1 MSSRTPQNDPQEA
14 PNDPQ
19 EGEKEPQE
27 GQSERWEASG
37 SVLGRISDAF
47 PSNARRPRRS
57 LLKPPARAR
66 SARARLQA
74 GAAARMFSQPS
85 PGSSQKAPKKTHEK
99 LTAVPRGAVPC
110 FFSPLLVLVSSSSPS
125 LAMLAALASHAL
137 PVPSIARFRFLG
149 VFCQPLDF
157 SKNATLSMRKPCFL
171 ISGGSQNGAK
181 MAPKML
187 RKIKLRCGGPPGE
200 PQGAILEVFG
210 GPKRLPKGSRDRPG
224 SARRAPG
231 GSK

>member
-1 MSSRTPQNDPQEA
+1 MEAQEAPQRLPRGSPERPRRAPGAPQEAQREPQEVQNEPQEAPKDSKEA

-27 GQSERWEASG
+27 GQSELWEASG

-99 LTAVPRGAVPC
+99 LTAVPRGALPC

-137 PVPSIARFRFLG
+137 PVPR
-149 VFCQPLDF
+149 
-157 SKNATLSMRKPCFL
+157 
-171 ISGGSQNGAK
+171 
-181 MAPKML
+181 
-187 RKIKLRCGGPPGE
+187 
-200 PQGAILEVFG
+200 
-210 GPKRLPKGSRDRPG
+210 
-224 SARRAPG
+224 
-231 GSK
+231 

>member
-1 MSSRTPQNDPQEA
+1 MAPKMFQKSSSGAGGLRESLRERFGRVFEAPRGSPEALKSGPRAPGEPQEGQ
-14 PNDPQ
+14 NEPQ
-19 EGEKEPQE
+19 EGEQEPQE
-27 GQSERWEASG
+27 GQSELWEASG

-74 GAAARMFSQPS
+74 GAAARMLSQPS

-99 LTAVPRGAVPC
+99 LTAVPRGALPC

-137 PVPSIARFRFLG
+137 PVPR
-149 VFCQPLDF
+149 
-157 SKNATLSMRKPCFL
+157 
-171 ISGGSQNGAK
+171 
-181 MAPKML
+181 
-187 RKIKLRCGGPPGE
+187 
-200 PQGAILEVFG
+200 
-210 GPKRLPKGSRDRPG
+210 
-224 SARRAPG
+224 
-231 GSK
+231 

>member
-1 MSSRTPQNDPQEA
+1 MEPKWLPKCFKNQAPVRGASGRASGSDLGGFWRLKKLPRGSPERPRRAPGAPQDAQSEPQEVQNERQEA

-27 GQSERWEASG
+27 GQSELWEASG

-99 LTAVPRGAVPC
+99 LTAVPRGALPC

-125 LAMLAALASHAL
+125 LAMLAALAFHAL
-137 PVPSIARFRFLG
+137 PVPR
-149 VFCQPLDF
+149 
-157 SKNATLSMRKPCFL
+157 
-171 ISGGSQNGAK
+171 
-181 MAPKML
+181 
-187 RKIKLRCGGPPGE
+187 
-200 PQGAILEVFG
+200 
-210 GPKRLPKGSRDRPG
+210 
-224 SARRAPG
+224 
-231 GSK
+231 

>member
-1 MSSRTPQNDPQEA
+1 MEPKWLPKCFKNQAPVRGASGRASGSDLGGFWRPKKLPRGSPERPRRAPGAPQDAQSEPQEVQNERQEA

-27 GQSERWEASG
+27 GQSELWEASG

-99 LTAVPRGAVPC
+99 LTAVPRGALPC

-137 PVPSIARFRFLG
+137 PVPR
-149 VFCQPLDF
+149 
-157 SKNATLSMRKPCFL
+157 
-171 ISGGSQNGAK
+171 
-181 MAPKML
+181 
-187 RKIKLRCGGPPGE
+187 
-200 PQGAILEVFG
+200 
-210 GPKRLPKGSRDRPG
+210 
-224 SARRAPG
+224 
-231 GSK
+231 

>member
-1 MSSRTPQNDPQEA
+1 MVPKMLQKSSSGAGGLRESLRERFGRVFGAPRSSPEAPESAPGAPGEPQEGQNEQQEAPNDPQEA

-27 GQSERWEASG
+27 GQSELWEASG

-99 LTAVPRGAVPC
+99 LTAVPRGALPC

-137 PVPSIARFRFLG
+137 PVPR
-149 VFCQPLDF
+149 
-157 SKNATLSMRKPCFL
+157 
-171 ISGGSQNGAK
+171 
-181 MAPKML
+181 
-187 RKIKLRCGGPPGE
+187 
-200 PQGAILEVFG
+200 
-210 GPKRLPKGSRDRPG
+210 
-224 SARRAPG
+224 
-231 GSK
+231 

>member
-1 MSSRTPQNDPQEA
+1 MEAKWVPKWSQNQALKRGASGRASGSDLGGFWGPKKLPRGSPERPRRAPGAPQDAQSEPQEVQNERQEA

-27 GQSERWEASG
+27 GQSELWEASG

-99 LTAVPRGAVPC
+99 LTAVPRGALPC

-125 LAMLAALASHAL
+125 LAMLAALAFHAL
-137 PVPSIARFRFLG
+137 PVPR
-149 VFCQPLDF
+149 
-157 SKNATLSMRKPCFL
+157 
-171 ISGGSQNGAK
+171 
-181 MAPKML
+181 
-187 RKIKLRCGGPPGE
+187 
-200 PQGAILEVFG
+200 
-210 GPKRLPKGSRDRPG
+210 
-224 SARRAPG
+224 
-231 GSK
+231 

>member
-1 MSSRTPQNDPQEA
+1 MAPKMLQKSSSGAGGLRESLGERFWEVFGGPKRFPRGSRERPGAPGKRSPRRPQITLRRLKMSPRRAKRSPRRA
-14 PNDPQ
+14 
-19 EGEKEPQE
+19 KV
-27 GQSERWEASG
+27 SSG
-37 SVLGRISDAF
+37 RLPGAFLARISDAF

-99 LTAVPRGAVPC
+99 LTAVPRGALPC

-137 PVPSIARFRFLG
+137 PVPR
-149 VFCQPLDF
+149 
-157 SKNATLSMRKPCFL
+157 
-171 ISGGSQNGAK
+171 
-181 MAPKML
+181 
-187 RKIKLRCGGPPGE
+187 
-200 PQGAILEVFG
+200 
-210 GPKRLPKGSRDRPG
+210 
-224 SARRAPG
+224 
-231 GSK
+231 

>member
-1 MSSRTPQNDPQEA
+1 MEPKWLPKCFKNQAPVRGASGRASGSDFGSKMSRRRPQMILRRPQNDPQ
-14 PNDPQ
+14 
-19 EGEKEPQE
+19 GEKEPQE
-27 GQSERWEASG
+27 GQSELWEASG

-99 LTAVPRGAVPC
+99 LTAVPRGALPC

-125 LAMLAALASHAL
+125 LAMLAALAVHAL
-137 PVPSIARFRFLG
+137 PVPR
-149 VFCQPLDF
+149 
-157 SKNATLSMRKPCFL
+157 
-171 ISGGSQNGAK
+171 
-181 MAPKML
+181 
-187 RKIKLRCGGPPGE
+187 
-200 PQGAILEVFG
+200 
-210 GPKRLPKGSRDRPG
+210 
-224 SARRAPG
+224 
-231 GSK
+231 